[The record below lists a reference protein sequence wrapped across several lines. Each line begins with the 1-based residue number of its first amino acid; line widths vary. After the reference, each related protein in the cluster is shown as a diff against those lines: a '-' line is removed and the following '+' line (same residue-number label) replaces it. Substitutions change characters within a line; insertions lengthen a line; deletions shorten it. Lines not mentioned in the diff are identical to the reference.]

1 MNETQ
6 KVQLRRRRS
15 QEEINRL
22 VVEYETSG
30 TRVSDFCRNHRLKP
44 SVLHRHLKRRRLG
57 KVESR
62 EGKRLVPVALVGTK
76 RHADTP
82 RGCALEVVLSR
93 GRRIEVRADFDS
105 STLERLLNVLERV

>member
-1 MNETQ
+1 MNENEE
-6 KVQLRRRRS
+6 VQLRRRRS

-82 RGCALEVVLSR
+82 GCALEVVLSR

-105 STLERLLNVLERV
+105 GTLERLLNVLERV